1 MDKSPTRC
9 QPCDSFWERDSMYGE
24 HQCVFCG
31 GVVRECSTCGKDHHV
46 RGWNSCDPTKTE
58 MKTCRHPACQERVSK
73 EALQDEIATLR
84 ARIADLEALLA
95 GTDRRA
101 CVRCEAFTVCLLH
114 RDAVASDEPG
124 CARFVAEEVAGG

>member
-1 MDKSPTRC
+1 MDENDHGFSVESIANYINTLRELGWMTRD
-9 QPCDSFWERDSMYGE
+9 DSKM
-24 HQCVFCG
+24 
-31 GVVRECSTCGKDHHV
+31 
-46 RGWNSCDPTKTE
+46 
-58 MKTCRHPACQERVSK
+58 PAV
-73 EALQDEIATLR
+73 AVAVLLAEIATLR

-101 CVRCEAFTVCLLH
+101 CVKCEAFTVCLLH